1 MNDYPLLN
9 LFWTMMIFFIW
20 VLWIFL
26 LIRIFTDLFRSKDV
40 GGGAKAL
47 WIILL
52 ILLPFLGV
60 LIYLIVRGGSMHER
74 EVEQVQASQQAFDDY
89 VKQTAASSTN
99 SADEIVKLVAL
110 RDQGVLS
117 ESEFQAQKAKLLV

>member
-1 MNDYPLLN
+1 
-9 LFWTMMIFFIW
+9 MIFFIW